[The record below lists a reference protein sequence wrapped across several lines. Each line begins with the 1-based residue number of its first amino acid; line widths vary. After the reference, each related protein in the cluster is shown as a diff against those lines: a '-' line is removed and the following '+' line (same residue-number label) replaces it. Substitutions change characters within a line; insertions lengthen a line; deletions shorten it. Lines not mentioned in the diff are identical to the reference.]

1 MLLIRKNEH
10 FSNYQRKTKIMLRGV
25 WTILKKEL
33 QSLQHS

>member
-1 MLLIRKNEH
+1 MNTQ
-10 FSNYQRKTKIMLRGV
+10 NYQRKTKIMLSGV